1 MRRTAG
7 LLAAVAFATSA
18 AAEDA
23 AIGERLFVDHCAAC
37 HGTDAK
43 GDGPMAPVLSVRPAN
58 LTDLSAGNG
67 GVFPTDQVI
76 RRIDGTTEV
85 LAHGGSMPLF
95 GLILEGPS
103 EAILTPDGSEI
114 IAPEAI
120 VDIAAWLQ
128 LVQGEN

>member
-7 LLAAVAFATSA
+7 LLAALAFATSA

-23 AIGERLFVDHCAAC
+23 AIGERLFTDHCAAC
-37 HGTDAK
+37 HGTRAE
-43 GDGPMAPVLSVRPAN
+43 GDGPMASVLSIRPAN
-58 LTDLSAGNG
+58 LTELSAGNG
-67 GVFPTDQVI
+67 GVFPTDRVI

-85 LAHGGSMPLF
+85 LAHGGPMPLF

-103 EAILTPDGSEI
+103 DAILTPDGSEI

-128 LVQGEN
+128 SIQEGN